1 MTREQV
7 AALLYRYFNLTE
19 DKNYQNP
26 YGDVSEDSTSYI
38 KEILSLTEM
47 GVLRVTSMGTLDR
60 RLP

>member
-7 AALLYRYFNLTE
+7 ALLYRYFNLTE